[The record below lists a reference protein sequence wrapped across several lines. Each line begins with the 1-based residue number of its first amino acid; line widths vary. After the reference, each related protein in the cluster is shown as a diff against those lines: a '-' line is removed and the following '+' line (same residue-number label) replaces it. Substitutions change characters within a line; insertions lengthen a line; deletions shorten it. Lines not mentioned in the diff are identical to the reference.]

1 MKRSD
6 GVVNLVRQWID
17 NGALVPGAKAP
28 SVRQMSR
35 IAGCSMSTVHQAYGL
50 LENAGVFVAL
60 PRSGFY
66 IDENVGRAGKL
77 ALSLDRGS
85 ADIAQE
91 ISISEL
97 TLRLFASWSNSEIQQ
112 FGAIYPSSDLFP
124 VDDINRHFR
133 RVLRTCNGSKGGDTA
148 SSNSR

>member
-1 MKRSD
+1 MKRSE

-17 NGALVPGAKAP
+17 NGALAPGAKAP

-66 IDENVGRAGKL
+66 IDENICSRREDLLCCATTPPPMPHRKF
-77 ALSLDRGS
+77 RS
-85 ADIAQE
+85 A
-91 ISISEL
+91 
-97 TLRLFASWSNSEIQQ
+97 N
-112 FGAIYPSSDLFP
+112 
-124 VDDINRHFR
+124 
-133 RVLRTCNGSKGGDTA
+133 
-148 SSNSR
+148 

>member
-17 NGALVPGAKAP
+17 NGALAPGAKAP

-50 LENAGVFVAL
+50 LENAGIFVAQ

-66 IDENVGRAGKL
+66 IDENLGRSK
-77 ALSLDRGS
+77 S
-85 ADIAQE
+85 AFAAERAASDVAHE
-91 ISISEL
+91 ISINEL
-97 TLRLFASWSNSEIQQ
+97 TLRLFASWSNS
-112 FGAIYPSSDLFP
+112 
-124 VDDINRHFR
+124 
-133 RVLRTCNGSKGGDTA
+133 
-148 SSNSR
+148 

>member
-1 MKRSD
+1 MKRSE

-17 NGALVPGAKAP
+17 NGALAPGAKAP

-66 IDENVGRAGKL
+66 IDENIGRSGRP
-77 ALSLDRGS
+77 ALLHEGAAPDG
-85 ADIAQE
+85 AQE

-112 FGAIYPSSDLFP
+112 FGAI
-124 VDDINRHFR
+124 
-133 RVLRTCNGSKGGDTA
+133 
-148 SSNSR
+148 

>member
-66 IDENVGRAGKL
+66 IDEKVCRGGKS
-77 ALSLDRGS
+77 ALSPDGAARMS
-85 ADIAQE
+85 
-91 ISISEL
+91 
-97 TLRLFASWSNSEIQQ
+97 LRK
-112 FGAIYPSSDLFP
+112 
-124 VDDINRHFR
+124 FR
-133 RVLRTCNGSKGGDTA
+133 SVN
-148 SSNSR
+148 